1 MKKKCIIYNKM
12 SQTCFELCQSM
23 ISECELSSV
32 EIIGPPSCDT
42 DCDTGCGSDICF
54 TESSGAWTDG
64 PVCSNGT
71 SVCCCE
77 EDCSDYHAE
86 ILSEYTG
93 IDKDLIKYVI
103 GGGGIALLVGLYRMK
118 KVVSSN
124 NENGG
129 GITTNS
135 NLTLNCC
142 CKPVQ
147 PRQKPVVIEIEEDDN
162 KFEDAQTE
170 DKEEKEDKEENI
182 MP

>member
-1 MKKKCIIYNKM
+1 
-12 SQTCFELCQSM
+12 M

-32 EIIGPPSCDT
+32 EIVGPPSCDT
-42 DCDTGCGSDICF
+42 KCDTGCPSDICF

-71 SVCCCE
+71 SICCCE

-103 GGGGIALLVGLYRMK
+103 GGGGIAFIALLYRLK
-118 KVVSSN
+118 KQITPNNNN
-124 NENGG
+124 NENG
-129 GITTNS
+129 ITHNNS
-135 NLTLNCC
+135 HLTMNCC
-142 CKPVQ
+142 CGSPLEKRKAKSLQQGPLN
-147 PRQKPVVIEIEEDDN
+147 KEE
-162 KFEDAQTE
+162 EME
-170 DKEEKEDKEENI
+170 DKIGVSLAEPDNKEENI

>member
-1 MKKKCIIYNKM
+1 M
-12 SQTCFELCQSM
+12 SQSCFELCQSM
-23 ISECELSSV
+23 ISECDLKSSEV
-32 EIIGPPSCDT
+32 MGPPSCET
-42 DCDTGCGSDICF
+42 SCDTGCSSDICF

-64 PVCSNGT
+64 PICSNGT

-103 GGGGIALLVGLYRMK
+103 GGGGIAFLMLVYRMK
-118 KVVSSN
+118 KQISSN

-129 GITTNS
+129 TNNS

-142 CKPVQ
+142 CSHSLVLLHK
-147 PRQKPVVIEIEEDDN
+147 RLNQKNPMKKIKKI
-162 KFEDAQTE
+162 KKT
-170 DKEEKEDKEENI
+170 I
-182 MP
+182 CLSI

>member
-1 MKKKCIIYNKM
+1 M
-12 SQTCFELCQSM
+12 SQSCFELCQSM
-23 ISECELSSV
+23 ISECDLKSSEV
-32 EIIGPPSCDT
+32 MGPPSCET
-42 DCDTGCGSDICF
+42 SCDTGCSSDICF

-64 PVCSNGT
+64 PICSNGT

-103 GGGGIALLVGLYRMK
+103 GGGGIAFLMLVYRMK
-118 KVVSSN
+118 KQISSN

-129 GITTNS
+129 TNNS

-142 CKPVQ
+142 CKPLTR
-147 PRQKPVVIEIEEDDN
+147 PSTQKTKPKKPNEED
-162 KFEDAQTE
+162 
-170 DKEEKEDKEENI
+170 KEDKENN

>member
-1 MKKKCIIYNKM
+1 M

-23 ISECELSSV
+23 VSECELSSV
-32 EIIGPPSCDT
+32 EIVGPPSCDT
-42 DCDTGCGSDICF
+42 NCDTGCPSDICF

-71 SVCCCE
+71 SVCCCD

-103 GGGGIALLVGLYRMK
+103 GGGGLALVVLLYRMK
-118 KVVSSN
+118 KVVSS
-124 NENGG
+124 
-129 GITTNS
+129 
-135 NLTLNCC
+135 
-142 CKPVQ
+142 
-147 PRQKPVVIEIEEDDN
+147 RDDN
-162 KFEDAQTE
+162 RGNTNTSLTFNICCDPPPPSPRPTVSVVNQDDKE
-170 DKEEKEDKEENI
+170 KEEKEDKEENI

>member
-1 MKKKCIIYNKM
+1 M

-32 EIIGPPSCDT
+32 EIVGPPLCDT
-42 DCDTGCGSDICF
+42 NCETGCSSDICF

-71 SVCCCE
+71 SICCCE

-103 GGGGIALLVGLYRMK
+103 GGGGMVLLGIIYRMK
-118 KVVSSN
+118 KQITPDNTEKGTTHN
-124 NENGG
+124 N
-129 GITTNS
+129 S
-135 NLTLNCC
+135 HLTMNCC
-142 CKPVQ
+142 CGSPPEKKKKSLQEGPL
-147 PRQKPVVIEIEEDDN
+147 
-162 KFEDAQTE
+162 
-170 DKEEKEDKEENI
+170 DKEEIESNIGVAPMEPDNKEENI

>member
-1 MKKKCIIYNKM
+1 MKIKYIYNKM

-32 EIIGPPSCDT
+32 EIVGPPSCDT
-42 DCDTGCGSDICF
+42 NCDTGCNSDICF

-93 IDKDLIKYVI
+93 IDKDLVKYVI
-103 GGGGIALLVGLYRMK
+103 GGGGLALVILLYRIKRALPYIK
-118 KVVSSN
+118 K
-124 NENGG
+124 NEN
-129 GITTNS
+129 
-135 NLTLNCC
+135 
-142 CKPVQ
+142 KE
-147 PRQKPVVIEIEEDDN
+147 REDDN
-162 KFEDAQTE
+162 KFEDV
-170 DKEEKEDKEENI
+170 KSEEKEDKEENI

>member
-1 MKKKCIIYNKM
+1 M

-32 EIIGPPSCDT
+32 EIVGPPSCDT
-42 DCDTGCGSDICF
+42 ICDTGCPSDICF

-71 SVCCCE
+71 SICCCE

-103 GGGGIALLVGLYRMK
+103 GGGGLALVMLLYRMK
-118 KVVSSN
+118 KVISSN

-129 GITTNS
+129 EINNNS

-142 CKPVQ
+142 CCKRGNQPEPVH
-147 PRQKPVVIEIEEDDN
+147 VVIQGENSKPKDAQIEE
-162 KFEDAQTE
+162 
-170 DKEEKEDKEENI
+170 KEEKEEENI

>member
-1 MKKKCIIYNKM
+1 
-12 SQTCFELCQSM
+12 M
-23 ISECELSSV
+23 ISECDISSV
-32 EIIGPPSCDT
+32 EIVGPPSCDT
-42 DCDTGCGSDICF
+42 SCDTGCSSDICF
-54 TESSGAWTDG
+54 TETSGAWTDG

-103 GGGGIALLVGLYRMK
+103 GGGGIAFLALIYRLK
-118 KVVSSN
+118 KQFSSRGA
-124 NENGG
+124 NEGG
-129 GITTNS
+129 VTTNS

-142 CKPVQ
+142 CKPALQ
-147 PRQKPVVIEIEEDDN
+147 RRVVKEEEEEEDN
-162 KFEDAQTE
+162 KFEDVQS
-170 DKEEKEDKEENI
+170 EEKEENI

>member
-1 MKKKCIIYNKM
+1 M

>member
-1 MKKKCIIYNKM
+1 M

-23 ISECELSSV
+23 ISECDLSSV
-32 EIIGPPSCDT
+32 EIVGPPSCNT
-42 DCDTGCGSDICF
+42 DCDTGCSSDICF

-71 SVCCCE
+71 SVCCCQ

-103 GGGGIALLVGLYRMK
+103 GGGGLALVMLLYRMK

-142 CKPVQ
+142 CCKRATKP
-147 PRQKPVVIEIEEDDN
+147 REEPVVIQAVDRKN
-162 KFEDAQTE
+162 EDAQI
-170 DKEEKEDKEENI
+170 EEKEDKEENI